1 MSLLMGNERIEEIL
15 KNPVS
20 TKGVSLDVT
29 RRLRIEGH
37 NPSLVGGNV
46 WHDIWEGGAT
56 KIPEPS
62 SAGER
67 VQIQSTSASDTLFGI
82 GGRKVRVEYLNSLNQ
97 LLFEDIN
104 LSGTTPVL
112 SVATNITDIID
123 FYNVEVGSNYVS
135 VGTIDLTK
143 LSTPAVIYSRISIG
157 GNKSL
162 STLRHLLPTST
173 FYITEMTISGN
184 TKGTDVMLRSN
195 SNDSGDVFG
204 DNNWLFQVPVTLS
217 DAPATIRFD
226 PAIVIPP
233 TGRVKVSARGSNAG
247 NSVSVFING
256 WVKV

>member
-1 MSLLMGNERIEEIL
+1 MSLLMGNERLEEIL
-15 KNPVS
+15 RNPVN

-56 KIPEPS
+56 TIPEPS
-62 SAGER
+62 ALGE
-67 VQIQSTSASDTLFGI
+67 QIQIKSTSIDDTLLGT
-82 GGRKVRVEYLNSLNQ
+82 GARRVRVEYLNSLNQ
-97 LLFEDIN
+97 LLFEEMDLN
-104 LSGTTPVL
+104 GQTAVL

-123 FYNVEVGSNYVS
+123 FYNVEVGANSVS
-135 VGTIDLTK
+135 IGTIDLTK
-143 LSTPAVIYSRISIG
+143 VGDPAVIYSRISLG

-162 STLRHLLPTST
+162 STLRHLLPQSV

-195 SNDSGDVFG
+195 SNDSGEVFG

-217 DAPATIRFD
+217 DAPATIIFD
-226 PAIVIPP
+226 PAILIP
-233 TGRVKVSARGSNAG
+233 GGARVKVSARGANAG